1 LGGAKEW
8 SKEGGQAYEEL
19 LLAAVRAR
27 AGTFAS
33 VAVVAWALVFA
44 VSWVL
49 QRRLPDA
56 SEGAMQA
63 LERRWVID
71 INDAT
76 AEDLQLVPSLGPNL
90 IRAILAKRREL
101 GRYESLEQLG
111 AIPGIKSGR
120 IKVLSR
126 YLSVT
131 SDLSASGAGVSPS
144 RKEILSRES
153 LEVIHD

>member
-1 LGGAKEW
+1 
-8 SKEGGQAYEEL
+8 
-19 LLAAVRAR
+19 
-27 AGTFAS
+27 
-33 VAVVAWALVFA
+33 
-44 VSWVL
+44 
-49 QRRLPDA
+49 
-56 SEGAMQA
+56 MQA